1 MASTSMRRI
10 FLLVSFLDLFVV
22 GFCDDFSLKPIIRK
36 VRAEETLSD
45 DERTVLARA
54 DERDLPPSLQRL
66 VRDTL
71 TGEHLCCRNT
81 PLPLVTKSRSV
92 ARHHLVHDKPVTT
105 YVTEYY
111 KEVVERSCP
120 QEHIVCCNMYIM
132 VAYKCV
138 YLRDLHEVAVSL
150 LG

>member
-1 MASTSMRRI
+1 MATTSMKRI
-10 FLLVSFLDLFVV
+10 FLLVLFLNLILV

-36 VRAEETLSD
+36 VRAEETLSE
-45 DERTVLARA
+45 DELKALARA

-66 VRDTL
+66 VRATL

-92 ARHHLVHDKPVTT
+92 ARHHLVNDKPVTT

-111 KEVVERSCP
+111 KTVVEGRCP
-120 QEHIVCCNMYIM
+120 KEHIVCCNMYIM

-138 YLRDLHEVAVSL
+138 YLRDLHEVALSL